1 MNIEEFQAQ
10 TRSVLEETLNKLQ
23 AATLLLNELETQI
36 AETGSTI
43 RTLTQLI
50 ETFINGQRTE
60 AEAQSTQT
68 TSLEGETSPEDPF
81 IS

>member
-1 MNIEEFQAQ
+1 MDMEEFRAQ

-43 RTLTQLI
+43 QTLTQLI

-68 TSLEGETSPEDPF
+68 TALEGETSPETPLN
-81 IS
+81 S